1 MMLIKSKLTMRN
13 IKRIFTILLAT
24 TILVSCNNMNK
35 TTKGGIIGA
44 GAGGAV
50 GGVIGN
56 RAGNTAAGA
65 IIGAAVGGAAGAVIG
80 RYMDKQA
87 EELRRD
93 LENAR
98 VERVGEGIKITFDSG
113 ILFDVNSAALRPE
126 AKTNLEDLAKTLK
139 KYDDTEILIEGHTD
153 NTGTE
158 EYNQKLSENRA
169 ESVANYIQGLGV
181 KAPRIE
187 EEGYGEVQ
195 PVDANETEMGRQ
207 NNRRVEV
214 AIYANKKLKKAAEKG
229 DLGEVEESG
238 S

>member
-1 MMLIKSKLTMRN
+1 MKN
-13 IKRIFTILLAT
+13 IRRFFTIMLAT
-24 TILVSCNNMNK
+24 TILLSCNNMNK

-56 RAGNTAAGA
+56 RVGNTAAGA

-93 LENAR
+93 LENAK
-98 VERVGEGIKITFDSG
+98 VERVGEGIKITFNSG
-113 ILFDVNSAALRPE
+113 ILFDVNSAGLRQE
-126 AKTNLEDLAKTLK
+126 AKTNLEDLAKTLQ
-139 KYDDTEILIEGHTD
+139 KYDDTEVLIEGHTD

-169 ESVANYIQGLGV
+169 QSVASYIQSLGV
-181 KAPRIE
+181 KGARIQ

-195 PVDANETEMGRQ
+195 PVDANETEAGRQ
-207 NNRRVEV
+207 SNRRVEV

-229 DLGEVEESG
+229 DIGDLEESG